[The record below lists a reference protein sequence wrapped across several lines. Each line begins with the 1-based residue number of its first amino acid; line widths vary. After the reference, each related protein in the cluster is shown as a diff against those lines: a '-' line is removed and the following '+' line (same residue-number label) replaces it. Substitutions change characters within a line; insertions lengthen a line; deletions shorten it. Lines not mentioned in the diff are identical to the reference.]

1 MKNIIDYV
9 ENEFHTINE
18 KKFNT
23 VDSLVLS
30 QVTNYFYDDLVGNL
44 HNIKPPIYFK
54 DLLKAEYYEKMF
66 RTFISP
72 RKNKQLL
79 FALASSPRFRNI
91 GINYH
96 VSKIDVDEEK
106 QFSATTFILNNEFAY
121 LGFRGTDTTV
131 IGWKEDF
138 NMAFVCPIPSQ
149 LEGVLYI
156 NTVSKLLPH
165 KLYIG
170 GHSKGGNIAVYSA
183 MNCDKNIQPR
193 IKKVYSHDG
202 PGFREEVIKS
212 KEFKDVKNK
221 INKTIPY
228 SSLVGILLENHEH
241 YHVVKSSGVG
251 GIMQHD
257 PFWWEVENNDF
268 VYVDELS
275 SKSKYVNKT
284 LNNWLSNI
292 SDEKRKQ
299 FIESLFEILNS
310 TKCETITDI
319 AANWKI
325 NLPII
330 LDAIKH
336 MKPEEKV
343 LIMDLFKQL
352 AFLSVKGMS
361 KNDKNYIVLQNKNLS
376 NKS

>member
-1 MKNIIDYV
+1 MRNIIDYV
-9 ENEFHTINE
+9 ENELHTMNE

-23 VDSLVLS
+23 VDSLILS
-30 QVTNYFYDDLVGNL
+30 QVTNYLYDDLVGNL
-44 HNIKPPIYFK
+44 SNLKPHIYFK
-54 DLLKAEYYEKMF
+54 DLLKAEYFGKMF
-66 RTFISP
+66 RSFILP
-72 RKNKQLL
+72 KKNKQLL
-79 FALASSPRFRNI
+79 FALAASPRFRNI
-91 GINYH
+91 EINYH
-96 VSKIDVDEEK
+96 VSKIDSDEEK
-106 QFSATTFILNNEFAY
+106 QFSATTFILSNEFAY

-131 IGWKEDF
+131 VGWKEDF

-149 LEGVLYI
+149 LEGVEYV
-156 NTVSKLLPH
+156 NTIAKILPH

-183 MNCDKNIQPR
+183 MNCNNSVKSR
-193 IKKVYSHDG
+193 IEKIYSHDG

-212 KEFKDVKNK
+212 EEFKSIKDK

-257 PFWWEVENNDF
+257 PFWWEVGKDDF
-268 VYVDELS
+268 IYLDELS
-275 SKSKYVNKT
+275 SKSKYINKT
-284 LNNWLSNI
+284 LNAWLSQI

-299 FIESLFEILNS
+299 FIEALFEILNS

-319 AANWKI
+319 AVNWKT

-336 MKPEEKV
+336 MDPEEKV
-343 LIMDLFKQL
+343 LIIELFRQL
-352 AFLSVKGMS
+352 AFLSIKGMS
-361 KNDKNYIVLQNKNLS
+361 KNDKNYVVLQNR

>member
-1 MKNIIDYV
+1 MRNIIDYV
-9 ENEFHTINE
+9 ENEFHTLNE
-18 KKFNT
+18 KKFNA
-23 VDSLVLS
+23 VDSLILS
-30 QVTNYFYDDLVGNL
+30 QVANYIYDDLVGTLYNP
-44 HNIKPPIYFK
+44 KPPIYFK
-54 DLLKAEYYEKMF
+54 DLLKAEYFEKMF
-66 RTFISP
+66 RSFILP
-72 RKNKQLL
+72 KKNKQLL
-79 FALASSPRFRNI
+79 FALAASPRFRDI

-96 VSKIDVDEEK
+96 ISKIDSDEEK

-131 IGWKEDF
+131 VGWKEDF

-149 LEGVLYI
+149 LEGVEYV
-156 NTVSKLLPH
+156 NTVSNLLPH

-183 MNCDKNIQPR
+183 MNCNNNIKSR
-193 IKKVYSHDG
+193 IEKVYSHDG

-212 KEFKDVKNK
+212 DEFKSIKYK

-257 PFWWEVENNDF
+257 PFWWEVGKDDF
-268 VYVDELS
+268 IYLDELS
-275 SKSKYVNKT
+275 SKSKYINKT
-284 LNNWLSNI
+284 LNIWLSQI
-292 SDEKRKQ
+292 SDERRKR
-299 FIESLFEILNS
+299 FVDALFEILNS
-310 TKCETITDI
+310 TKCETVTDI
-319 AANWKI
+319 AANWKT

-336 MKPEEKV
+336 MDPEEKV
-343 LIMDLFKQL
+343 LIMELFRQL
-352 AFLSVKGMS
+352 AVLSIKGMS
-361 KNDKNYIVLQNKNLS
+361 NNDKNYVILQD
-376 NKS
+376 KSKS

>member
-1 MKNIIDYV
+1 MRNIIDYV
-9 ENEFHTINE
+9 ESEFHTMNE

-23 VDSLVLS
+23 VDSLILS
-30 QVTNYFYDDLVGNL
+30 QVTNYLYDDLVGNL
-44 HNIKPPIYFK
+44 SNLKPPIYFK
-54 DLLKAEYYEKMF
+54 DLLKAEYFGKMF
-66 RTFISP
+66 RSFILP
-72 RKNKQLL
+72 KKNKHLL
-79 FALASSPRFRNI
+79 FSLAASPMFRNI
-91 GINYH
+91 EINYH
-96 VSKIDVDEEK
+96 VSKIDSDEEK
-106 QFSATTFILNNEFAY
+106 QFSATTFILSNEFAY

-131 IGWKEDF
+131 VGWKEDF

-149 LEGVLYI
+149 LEGVDYV
-156 NTVSKLLPH
+156 NTIAKLLPH

-183 MNCDKNIQPR
+183 MNCNNSIKPR
-193 IKKVYSHDG
+193 IEKIYSHDG

-212 KEFKDVKNK
+212 EEFKSIKYK

-228 SSLVGILLENHEH
+228 SSLVGILLENHEY

-257 PFWWEVENNDF
+257 PFWWEVGNEDF
-268 VYVDELS
+268 IYLDELS
-275 SKSKYVNKT
+275 SKSKYINKT
-284 LNNWLSNI
+284 LNTWLSQI

-299 FIESLFEILNS
+299 FIEALFEVLNS

-319 AANWKI
+319 AVNWKT

-336 MKPEEKV
+336 MDPEEKV
-343 LIMDLFKQL
+343 LIMELFRQL
-352 AFLSVKGMS
+352 AFLSIKIMS
-361 KNDKNYIVLQNKNLS
+361 KNDKNYVILQNR

>member
-1 MKNIIDYV
+1 M
-9 ENEFHTINE
+9 NE

-23 VDSLVLS
+23 VDSLILS
-30 QVTNYFYDDLVGNL
+30 QVTNYFYDDLVSNL
-44 HNIKPPIYFK
+44 SNTKPPVYFK
-54 DLLKAEYYEKMF
+54 DLLKAEYFEKMF
-66 RTFISP
+66 RSFISP
-72 RKNKQLL
+72 KKNKQLL
-79 FALASSPRFRNI
+79 FALAASPRFRDI
-91 GINYH
+91 GINYY
-96 VSKIDVDEEK
+96 VSKTDSDEEK
-106 QFSATTFILNNEFAY
+106 QFSATTFILNKEFAY

-131 IGWKEDF
+131 VVWKEDF
-138 NMAFVCPIPSQ
+138 NMAFVSPIPSQ
-149 LEGVLYI
+149 LEGINYV
-156 NTVSKLLPH
+156 NTVAKLLPH

-183 MNCDKNIQPR
+183 MNCKSNIKPR
-193 IKKVYSHDG
+193 IEKIYSHDG
-202 PGFREEVIKS
+202 PGFRKEVIKNDKFLS
-212 KEFKDVKNK
+212 IKDK

-257 PFWWEVENNDF
+257 PFWWEVGKDEF
-268 VYVDELS
+268 IYLDELS

-284 LNNWLSNI
+284 LNAWLSQI

-299 FIESLFEILNS
+299 FIDALFDILNS

-319 AANWKI
+319 AANWKT

-336 MKPEEKV
+336 MDPEEKV
-343 LIMDLFKQL
+343 LIMELFRQL
-352 AFLSVKGMS
+352 ALLSIKGMS
-361 KNDKNYIVLQNKNLS
+361 KNDKNYVILQNN